1 MTTLPQPEL
10 DFVRRSIRL
19 AAAARE
25 RGDHPFGALL
35 VGPDGAVLAE
45 AMNTVG
51 TTGDRTG
58 HAQRN
63 LMSDVSRR
71 FDVELLAA
79 SMMYTSTEP
88 CAMCAASVF
97 WVGVGRVV
105 FGLAASALASMTGDD
120 PHDPALDLP
129 CRDVFAAGARP
140 TEVVGPVLPDEAA
153 VPHEGF
159 WPAG

>member
-10 DFVRRSIRL
+10 DLVRRSIRL
-19 AAAARE
+19 ATEARE

-35 VGPDGAVLAE
+35 VGPDGEVLAE
-45 AMNTVG
+45 AKNTVG

-58 HAQRN
+58 HAERN
-63 LMSDVSRR
+63 LMTDVSQR
-71 FDVELLAA
+71 FDVDLLAA
-79 SMMYTSTEP
+79 STMYTSTEP

-105 FGLAASALASMTGDD
+105 FGLAASALADMADD
-120 PHDPALDLP
+120 VPDGPTIDLP
-129 CRDVFAAGARP
+129 CRDVFAAGSRP

-153 VPHEGF
+153 VPHAGF
-159 WPAG
+159 WSAG